1 MTASD
6 NKLIDMIM
14 EYLNKNNNG
23 EIEASYYNRWNNT
36 PFEEI
41 QEWIVDSVNINV
53 LYDNY
58 PELSLKCISADT
70 LLEIQNVLIKE
81 YEFEFIGEVLYK
93 KDELLTLYMGSD
105 FVVDIITKK
114 YDIIKIQRL
123 WRGYDCRW
131 KNPFLML
138 KCLTI

>member
-6 NKLIDMIM
+6 NKIIDMIM
-14 EYLNKNNNG
+14 KYLSENSSG
-23 EIEASYYNRWNNT
+23 EIEDSYFNKWNNE

-41 QEWIVDSVNINV
+41 YDWIEDSVNIHT

-58 PELSLKCISADT
+58 PELSLEGISADT
-70 LLEIQNVLIKE
+70 LLEIQKVVIDE
-81 YEFEFIGEVLYK
+81 YEFGLVGDVLHNK
-93 KDELLTLYMGSD
+93 NDLLTLYMGSD

-138 KCLTI
+138 KC

>member
-41 QEWIVDSVNINV
+41 QEWIVDSTNINV
-53 LYDNY
+53 MYDNY
-58 PELSLKCISADT
+58 PELSLKCISSDT

-138 KCLTI
+138 KC

>member
-93 KDELLTLYMGSD
+93 KDELLALYMGSD

-138 KCLTI
+138 KC

>member
-81 YEFEFIGEVLYK
+81 YEFEFIGDVLYK

-138 KCLTI
+138 KC

>member
-41 QEWIVDSVNINV
+41 QEWIVDSININV

-58 PELSLKCISADT
+58 PELSLKDISADT

-138 KCLTI
+138 KC

>member
-6 NKLIDMIM
+6 NKIIDMIM
-14 EYLNKNNNG
+14 EYLDKNTNG
-23 EIEASYYNRWNNT
+23 VIEASYYNRWNNT

-41 QEWIVDSVNINV
+41 QELIFDSTSIKV

-58 PELSLKCISADT
+58 PEVSLEGMSADT
-70 LLEIQNVLIKE
+70 LLEIQNKIVEE
-81 YEFEFIGEVLYK
+81 YEFGVICDVLYN
-93 KDELLTLYMGSD
+93 KDDLLSLYMGSD
-105 FVVDIITKK
+105 FVVDVITKK

-123 WRGYDCRW
+123 WRGYDCRL

-138 KCLTI
+138 KC

>member
-81 YEFEFIGEVLYK
+81 YEFEFIGDVLYK

-114 YDIIKIQRL
+114 YDIIKIQRV

-138 KCLTI
+138 KC

>member
-36 PFEEI
+36 PFEDI
-41 QEWIVDSVNINV
+41 QEWIVDSTNINV
-53 LYDNY
+53 MYDNY

-138 KCLTI
+138 KC

>member
-58 PELSLKCISADT
+58 PELSLKCISSDT

-93 KDELLTLYMGSD
+93 KDELLALYMGSD

-138 KCLTI
+138 KC

>member
-41 QEWIVDSVNINV
+41 QEWIVDSTNINV
-53 LYDNY
+53 MYDNY
-58 PELSLKCISADT
+58 PELSLKCISSDT

-93 KDELLTLYMGSD
+93 KDELLALYMGSD

-138 KCLTI
+138 KC

>member
-53 LYDNY
+53 MYDNY
-58 PELSLKCISADT
+58 PELSLKCISSDT

-93 KDELLTLYMGSD
+93 KDELLALYMGSD

-138 KCLTI
+138 KC

>member
-41 QEWIVDSVNINV
+41 QEWIVDSTNINV
-53 LYDNY
+53 MYDNY

-93 KDELLTLYMGSD
+93 KDELLALYMGSD

-138 KCLTI
+138 KC

>member
-138 KCLTI
+138 KC

>member
-53 LYDNY
+53 MYDNY

-81 YEFEFIGEVLYK
+81 YEFEFIGDVLYK
-93 KDELLTLYMGSD
+93 KDELLTLYMGCD

-138 KCLTI
+138 KC

>member
-53 LYDNY
+53 MYDNY
-58 PELSLKCISADT
+58 PELSLKCISSDT
-70 LLEIQNVLIKE
+70 LLEIQKVVIDE
-81 YEFEFIGEVLYK
+81 YEFELVGDILHK
-93 KDELLTLYMGSD
+93 KNDLLTLYMGSRY
-105 FVVDIITKK
+105 VADIITKK

-138 KCLTI
+138 KC